1 MFNKFP
7 EPIPFDERRQIS
19 QFYTKD
25 CVVFRKNEVDECL
38 AQWREEITKYV
49 ELQFGKDKSGSRT
62 GSYQNLFM
70 NMSKYLLE
78 ALPK

>member
-38 AQWREEITKYV
+38 KQHVDEWNTIRRKVRKLNTEDGWSLMYNAIIDYI
-49 ELQFGKDKSGSRT
+49 
-62 GSYQNLFM
+62 
-70 NMSKYLLE
+70 E